1 MQVILH
7 QRLEHRDG
15 TRVFKQLQQVVDWAQ
30 FLSVHVP
37 AISNKDVLLWLVG
50 LVHLVFLFHRA
61 RPAAATT
68 QLRDRLREKGVVPEL
83 YTFSRFEQ
91 PCAVY
96 IKLKFPKLN
105 QAGFPEISKDTSF
118 CYVGS
123 TNLTVARREYN
134 RVAKLKQ
141 LQQLKLPKTEIAI
154 RYWHDKQNYELFS
167 ILLLSQHKEYIDAW
181 AEEHCLIQRWQPKL
195 NYPFVAK
202 ELVKKAHG
210 LVPARQQPH
219 LQKPPDSIAKQLFKK
234 IRRRLQGQKRH
245 LVNTLPKQAQFW
257 KLLYAISS
265 DTKQEY
271 DASRELRSGKHD
283 NETVTLLY
291 RLANHMEQPWRS
303 KARARLRRVLNFRNA
318 TVPKFNLP
326 LKIPFLAHDTF
337 KSNVQQWISKLIRR
351 HRHTLT
357 PYHLPTKTIQELPH
371 PSLSKALWNH
381 MRKVTTQGRHSKP
394 EPCKCREFLLKHP
407 HAEQHQGH
415 VATGLETLDFSKSQM
430 NLGAAL
436 HNVGACNAIFPSK
449 LRLREQVIEQV
460 RRWLK
465 HHLFPNDDRILE
477 SFETFFEEQWRHH
490 KEHQIQQPR
499 LTHRLVKYT
508 SFPSFPTT
516 TSSTTRTTPTP
527 TS

>member
-1 MQVILH
+1 MWSARRYKRVTVSLSCLPL
-7 QRLEHRDG
+7 RSRDG

-167 ILLLSQHKEYIDAW
+167 TLLLSQHKEYIDAW

-271 DASRELRSGKHD
+271 DASGDVE
-283 NETVTLLY
+283 
-291 RLANHMEQPWRS
+291 
-303 KARARLRRVLNFRNA
+303 
-318 TVPKFNLP
+318 
-326 LKIPFLAHDTF
+326 
-337 KSNVQQWISKLIRR
+337 
-351 HRHTLT
+351 
-357 PYHLPTKTIQELPH
+357 
-371 PSLSKALWNH
+371 
-381 MRKVTTQGRHSKP
+381 
-394 EPCKCREFLLKHP
+394 
-407 HAEQHQGH
+407 
-415 VATGLETLDFSKSQM
+415 
-430 NLGAAL
+430 
-436 HNVGACNAIFPSK
+436 
-449 LRLREQVIEQV
+449 
-460 RRWLK
+460 
-465 HHLFPNDDRILE
+465 
-477 SFETFFEEQWRHH
+477 
-490 KEHQIQQPR
+490 
-499 LTHRLVKYT
+499 
-508 SFPSFPTT
+508 
-516 TSSTTRTTPTP
+516 
-527 TS
+527 

>member
-1 MQVILH
+1 MQTILH

-15 TRVFKQLQQVVDWAQ
+15 DRIFKQLQQVVDWAQ
-30 FLSVHVP
+30 FLSFHVP
-37 AISNKDVLLWLVG
+37 AISNKDLLLWLVG

-68 QLRDRLREKGVVPEL
+68 QLQDRLREKGVVPEL

-167 ILLLSQHKEYIDAW
+167 TLLLSQHKEYIDAW

-195 NYPFVAK
+195 NYPFVTK

-210 LVPARQQPH
+210 LVPVRQQPH
-219 LQKPPDSIAKQLFKK
+219 LQKPPDTIAKQLFKK

-245 LVNTLPKQAQFW
+245 LVNALPKQAQFW
-257 KLLYAISS
+257 KILYAISS

-283 NETVTLLY
+283 NETATLLY

-337 KSNVQQWISKLIRR
+337 KNNVQQWISKLIRR
-351 HRHTLT
+351 HRHTLI

-371 PSLSKALWNH
+371 PSPQQSS
-381 MRKVTTQGRHSKP
+381 V
-394 EPCKCREFLLKHP
+394 EP
-407 HAEQHQGH
+407 HAQGYN
-415 VATGLETLDFSKSQM
+415 TRSELET
-430 NLGAAL
+430 
-436 HNVGACNAIFPSK
+436 
-449 LRLREQVIEQV
+449 
-460 RRWLK
+460 
-465 HHLFPNDDRILE
+465 
-477 SFETFFEEQWRHH
+477 
-490 KEHQIQQPR
+490 
-499 LTHRLVKYT
+499 
-508 SFPSFPTT
+508 
-516 TSSTTRTTPTP
+516 
-527 TS
+527 